1 MNRLIIPFLT
11 ISMMSTAA
19 FAQEAAP
26 AETASHINPV
36 LSQDALWAGQVVIV
50 IAGLFIAAAL
60 VGPVARANAPE
71 EPPVAHSHDEPP
83 GASHHH
89 GHSGTKN
96 PEPGHGDSGHG
107 AHH

>member
-1 MNRLIIPFLT
+1 MIRLMIPLFT
-11 ISMMSTAA
+11 ILMTSTMSL
-19 FAQEAAP
+19 AQEAAP
-26 AETASHINPV
+26 GNESHINPV
-36 LSQDALWAGQVVIV
+36 LSQDAMWAGQVVIV

-96 PEPGHGDSGHG
+96 PEPGHGDAGHG